1 VNTLGNETL
10 LNPGNGSQT
19 TPEWDSRAQLTVDP
33 VDDCTFYYTEQY
45 QPMDG
50 TDNWSTQI
58 ENFTL
63 AGCYVPITLATTPA
77 NLHVDLAGSGQI
89 ISGSA
94 PLTGQ
99 YPEGSSVQIQTI
111 SPQNGAAGVQY
122 AFASWS
128 DGGAIYHDIKLPS
141 AGATYTAT
149 FNTLY
154 ELTPSVSPAG
164 SGTVAPGA
172 AAYYPS
178 GSTVNL
184 TVTPAVGYEFSN
196 WTGNV
201 ASPTSSTTS
210 ITMSAPE
217 TVKANFVP
225 LPTKV
230 NAALTSQ
237 TGPASARVWAFQFTD
252 AGLGQA
258 NGVEV
263 TNFKLTPTV
272 GSCNPVLITKLPLA
286 VGSMAPGGT
295 LSADVSINFSSCPAN
310 AVFSLAMTNSENG
323 GASTSVLNLTNL
335 SQ

>member
-1 VNTLGNETL
+1 
-10 LNPGNGSQT
+10 
-19 TPEWDSRAQLTVDP
+19 
-33 VDDCTFYYTEQY
+33 
-45 QPMDG
+45 
-50 TDNWSTQI
+50 
-58 ENFTL
+58 
-63 AGCYVPITLATTPA
+63 VPITLATTPV
-77 NLHVDLAGSGQI
+77 NLHVTLAGSGQT
-89 ISGSA
+89 ISGTA

-99 YPEGSSVQIQTI
+99 YPEGSEVLIDPI
-111 SPQNGAAGVQY
+111 SPQYGAAGVQY
-122 AFASWS
+122 TFASWS
-128 DGGAIYHDIKLPS
+128 DGGSLDHYIKLPS

-172 AAYYPS
+172 AAYYLS
-178 GSTVNL
+178 GSTVNI
-184 TVTPAVGYEFSN
+184 TATPAAGYEFSN

-237 TGPASARVWAFQFTD
+237 TGPASARVWAFQFTN

-258 NGVEV
+258 NNVEV
-263 TNFKLTPTV
+263 TNFTLTQTA
-272 GSCNPVLITKLPLA
+272 GTACKPVLITELPLA
-286 VGSMAPGGT
+286 VGSVAPSGT
-295 LSADVSINFSSCPAN
+295 LSANVSINFSSCPAN
-310 AVFSLAMTNSENG
+310 AVFSLALTNSENS
-323 GASTSVLNLTNL
+323 GASSSVTNITGL